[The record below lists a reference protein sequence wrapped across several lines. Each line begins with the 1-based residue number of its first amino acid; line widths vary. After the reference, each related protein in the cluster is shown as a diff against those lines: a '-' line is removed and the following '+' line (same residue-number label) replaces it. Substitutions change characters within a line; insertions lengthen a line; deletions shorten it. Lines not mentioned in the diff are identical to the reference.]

1 MSSTFTCVAATTS
14 RSLVSIAFSLE
25 ISVESIAFSLEISV
39 EKELK
44 ERKEVMDGRVVIFL
58 ASRSA
63 NICCCDCCVDDEGL
77 F

>member
-14 RSLVSIAFSLE
+14 RSLV
-25 ISVESIAFSLEISV
+25 SIAFSLEISV

-63 NICCCDCCVDDEGL
+63 NICCCDCCVDDE
-77 F
+77 